1 MEILAIALGEFFT
14 HFFDIWGLFISRIFL
29 TFFEFLHFLHF
40 WISALFTVLNFP
52 HFFYICGIFIFHL
65 FDNCW
70 ISRTFFTFVRFSFP
84 AFFDNC
90 WIFRSFDNC
99 WISRTF
105 LTFAQFQFSRI
116 FLHFCFRFNFPHFLS
131 LVESKPYFWH
141 LLNLMF
147 LKNQHFLHFLCFN
160 TLLDKRDTQFR
171 SFEV

>member
-52 HFFYICGIFIFHL
+52 HCFYICGIFIYHL

-84 AFFDNC
+84 ALFDNC

-99 WISRTF
+99 WISRIF

-116 FLHFCFRFNFPHFLS
+116 FVSGLISPTFC
-131 LVESKPYFWH
+131 H
-141 LLNLMF
+141 LLNLNRTF
-147 LKNQHFLHFLCFN
+147 DIYWIWCSWKINISYIFCALILC
-160 TLLDKRDTQFR
+160 
-171 SFEV
+171 